1 MPKHTDDLFVAKV
14 IGCCFNRG
22 RSIED
27 ITNKIYKNNYA
38 KNVVRV
44 YQCCMVL
51 MKYGILD
58 PKVKDRMLL
67 FQVNKEAFNK

>member
-1 MPKHTDDLFVAKV
+1 MPKFADDIFVAEV

-22 RSIED
+22 RTIEE
-27 ITNKIYKNNYA
+27 ITTKIYKNNYA

-51 MKYGILD
+51 LKHGIMD
-58 PKVKDRMLL
+58 PKVKDRVLL
-67 FQVNKEAFNK
+67 FQVNKEAFEK